1 MNNIYIHKR
10 FIGFTLFFT
19 TMYTIIYT
27 LDYWFLWRLPATG
40 IFYNYRKILLFSF
53 LRGLDFPYLKG
64 CPETLLVVLLG
75 SIMTSS
81 CITYIIFKK
90 IKDNPRIGGEILK
103 KYFVWL
109 NFIFVSIITIT
120 LALDTARPYACSCFF
135 YNYIPYYLLTISIS
149 YMILYNHKNIR
160 NIHIIL
166 LCFIVFFT
174 LISLVDF
181 WFMKQFLGT
190 TVYYGIVSHTN
201 MKPYFIFNRLNLDV
215 NERNYYVIFLTFLMF
230 IICSYLGSIVYKK
243 TFISRKKNI
252 LLIKKIVC
260 ILYFCQSNIQFV
272 LGIIC
277 SREIFPYTRLKEAQF
292 APTYLLALI
301 VCYIAFLQLSAKKK
315 DCEIIA

>member
-1 MNNIYIHKR
+1 MNIHKR

-53 LRGLDFPYLKG
+53 LRGLDFPHLKG
-64 CPETLLVVLLG
+64 CPETLIVVLLG

-90 IKDNPRIGGEILK
+90 IKDNPSQGGVFVK

-109 NFIFVSIITIT
+109 NLIFVSIITTT
-120 LALDTARPYACSCFF
+120 LALDTTRPYTCSCLF

-149 YMILYNHKNIR
+149 FMILYNHKHIR
-160 NIHIIL
+160 KIHIIL
-166 LCFIVFFT
+166 LCFIVFYT

-181 WFMKQFLGT
+181 WFMKQFFGT
-190 TVYYGIVSHTN
+190 MLYNGIVSHTTI
-201 MKPYFIFNRLNLDV
+201 KPYFIFNRLHLNV
-215 NERNYYVIFLTFLMF
+215 NERNYYVIFLTFIILT
-230 IICSYLGSIVYKK
+230 ICSAIGYIVYKK
-243 TFISRKKNI
+243 TLISRKKTI
-252 LLIKKIVC
+252 LLIEKIVC
-260 ILYFCQSNIQFV
+260 ILYFCHLNIQFG

-277 SREIFPYTRLKEAQF
+277 SREIFPYTHLNEAQF

-301 VCYIAFLQLSAKKK
+301 VCYIAFLQLSSKK
-315 DCEIIA
+315 IPLRI